1 MLVLSLP
8 VGGGISTG
16 CGFNIFCM
24 FFAQNSN
31 QCTDDIIYSFT
42 VTPQIQ
48 FTADPNPVSVNGD
61 LLLRCIITAEPFAN
75 FSEIVRITS
84 DGAEEVVAN
93 MSNPTGEREFQVTY
107 LFMNVRFPWDDGAR
121 FECRSSNAN
130 GPEAVPVTIIVQ
142 GEIYYRI
149 ITIV

>member
-1 MLVLSLP
+1 MGFRLD
-8 VGGGISTG
+8 G
-16 CGFNIFCM
+16 CGFNINFFAC

-48 FTADPNPVSVNGD
+48 FTANPNPVPINGD
-61 LLLRCIITAEPFAN
+61 LLLRCIITAEPFAS

-84 DGAEEVVAN
+84 NGAEEVVAN

-107 LFMNVRFPWDDGAR
+107 HFMNVRFPQDDGAK

-130 GPEAVPVTIIVQ
+130 GPEAVPVTITVIVQ
-142 GEIYYRI
+142 GKIYYRI
-149 ITIV
+149 LKLT